1 MQLNNFTD
9 KEKVMR
15 KLIMILSM
23 GAFLLTGIS
32 CSSTYGVN
40 RSNGNNAAPGQ
51 VKKYYGAQSAKAFA
65 PGQQKKRKKNKRN

>member
-1 MQLNNFTD
+1 
-9 KEKVMR
+9 MR

-23 GAFLLTGIS
+23 GAFVLTGIS

-51 VKKYYGAQSAKAFA
+51 VKKYYGAQNAKAFA